1 MDIQD
6 KTGIAGAVGCFLGCI
21 AADQG
26 LVITAGVLC
35 GISMILLAIAS
46 AKR

>member
-1 MDIQD
+1 MDIGD

-35 GISMILLAIAS
+35 GISMILLVIAGV
-46 AKR
+46 KR